1 MRQAVLVA
9 FALFV
14 VVAVGTT
21 VAARLAPNAQ
31 APHVTSSLMPV
42 TPGGTASPPST
53 TPGAGATSAS
63 APAPAS
69 STPVAPSLTTPTAAP
84 PAPSPEGLTYA
95 DVARHA
101 TLADCWIVVDGRVY
115 DVTNYL
121 RTHPGGIDTISP
133 WCGKESTVAYETED
147 GAGTHSSRAD
157 RLLES
162 YYVADL
168 RR

>member
-1 MRQAVLVA
+1 MRQTVLAA

-14 VVAVGTT
+14 LAAVGTT
-21 VAARLAPNAQ
+21 VAARLAPDAQ
-31 APHVTSSLMPV
+31 TPRVTSSRTPV
-42 TPGGTASPPST
+42 TPDGTASPLST
-53 TPGAGATSAS
+53 TPGAAATSMSAS
-63 APAPAS
+63 APDR
-69 STPVAPSLTTPTAAP
+69 TTPTAAV
-84 PAPSPEGLTYA
+84 PAPSPEGLTFA
-95 DVARHA
+95 DVAKHA
-101 TLADCWIVVDGRVY
+101 TLTDCWIVVDGRVY

-121 RTHPGGIDTISP
+121 RSHPGGVDTISP
-133 WCGKESTVAYETED
+133 WCGKEATVAYETED